1 MFLLSAKR
9 DILALYVQCA
19 LLWKETNTC
28 DKELMGAQNA
38 LTRSK
43 MHFELFLS
51 YSFSYFTLVA
61 SFSSIFERR
70 ENQIYQF

>member
-43 MHFELFLS
+43 MHFELFL
-51 YSFSYFTLVA
+51 Y
-61 SFSSIFERR
+61 
-70 ENQIYQF
+70 